1 MVNIYGVVNRQ
12 QLDEV
17 RLKKTK
23 LIYKARTEMS
33 LGRVRSNE
41 GGQNFVLNEG
51 EGLCEKVRDVAQA
64 FDESHVEM

>member
-17 RLKKTK
+17 RLKKAK

-33 LGRVRSNE
+33 HGRVRSNE
-41 GGQNFVLNEG
+41 GCQNFVPNEG
-51 EGLCEKVRDVAQA
+51 EGLGE
-64 FDESHVEM
+64 EI